1 MQLVPLCFILPDAN
15 PLCCLPKNEGL
26 RGGSPVVRFY
36 YVYVYNTQSGQCIL
50 FLYNGYGGN
59 ENNFE
64 SLQQCLETC
73 DGVVCP

>member
-1 MQLVPLCFILPDAN
+1 MQLVPLCFILPEAK

-26 RGGSPVVRFY
+26 LGGTPVVRFY
-36 YVYVYNTQSGQCIL
+36 YVYDTQSGQCSP
-50 FLYNGYGGN
+50 FVYKGFGGN